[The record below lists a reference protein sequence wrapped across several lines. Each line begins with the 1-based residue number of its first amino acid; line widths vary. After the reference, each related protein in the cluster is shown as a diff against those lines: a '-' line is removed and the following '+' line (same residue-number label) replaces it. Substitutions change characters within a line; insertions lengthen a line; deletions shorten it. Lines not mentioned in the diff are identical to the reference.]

1 MLYVH
6 QRISAGRKHSK
17 SLGKPYVL
25 HPILVEVLNLH
36 IPSAS
41 TIILEID
48 FKTLAHGGLSSDQ
61 KFSEIIKACDRC
73 LAPL

>member
-1 MLYVH
+1 M
-6 QRISAGRKHSK
+6 
-17 SLGKPYVL
+17 
-25 HPILVEVLNLH
+25 LVEVLNLH